1 MSEVVVLTKTEFE
14 DVPQCV
20 QIRKGHLCRYP
31 FLIEIN
37 GDPTWTR
44 TRDPMVKSHLL
55 YRLSYRTTPAMLFCF
70 QHQAETII
78 LHIEV
83 KVGKS
88 GIAFF

>member
-1 MSEVVVLTKTEFE
+1 
-14 DVPQCV
+14 
-20 QIRKGHLCRYP
+20 
-31 FLIEIN
+31 
-37 GDPTWTR
+37 
-44 TRDPMVKSHLL
+44 
-55 YRLSYRTTPAMLFCF
+55 MLFCF